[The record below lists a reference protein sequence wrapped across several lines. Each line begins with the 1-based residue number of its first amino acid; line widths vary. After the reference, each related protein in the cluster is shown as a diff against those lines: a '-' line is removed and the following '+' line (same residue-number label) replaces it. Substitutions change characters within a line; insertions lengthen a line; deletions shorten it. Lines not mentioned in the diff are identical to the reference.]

1 MARKQRAKPPIHS
14 ETIDLAVAKAVADGD
29 IVMFR
34 QIFGPISPLRAWT
47 PESVYTPKYAYMLPA
62 GEEKRAPLFEDALEL
77 ARQPDIAAH
86 VREQLEED
94 RPAQLHAAL
103 LLQLADN
110 AVCHA
115 KYTSAAQAYE
125 LLRMRPRMRE
135 EFLRQADA
143 AIDGGDMARAVRGY
157 VVAVGLEYNYAAFPE
172 PLPAVPDYH
181 SRALLL
187 HADYPTGPENCVPLR
202 QPGPFLKSALAYL
215 LGDKEAAA
223 RLEDRPAEQVAAF
236 LTEWVRQRDS
246 EWETFA
252 KRYREACA
260 LVSEFGRRL
269 QRQANRDEG
278 VTEELEVEI
287 EEQQEARDPA
297 LISAAL
303 LGRSIEQGAWWQYLK
318 ELAFA
323 HPAAALFVARQAVSS
338 DLEIIMPRFRE
349 DCPLIEPLG
358 LAESRTANA

>member
-1 MARKQRAKPPIHS
+1 MARRQKPKPPIHD
-14 ETIDLAVAKAVADGD
+14 ETIGLAIAKAVSDGD

-34 QIFGPISPLRAWT
+34 QIFAPISPLRAWT
-47 PESVYTPKYAYMLPA
+47 PENVYTPKYAYMLP
-62 GEEKRAPLFEDALEL
+62 EEEEEGSRLFQEALEL
-77 ARQPDIAAH
+77 ARQPDVAAH

-110 AVCHA
+110 AVRHA

-143 AIDGGDMARAVRGY
+143 ALDAGDTPRAVRGY
-157 VVAVGLEYNYAAFPE
+157 TVGAALEYNYAAFPE
-172 PLPAVPDYH
+172 PLPAVPDYQ

-187 HADYPTGPENCVPLR
+187 HADYPAGPENCVALR
-202 QPGPFLKSALAYL
+202 QPAAFLKTALTYL
-215 LGDKEAAA
+215 LVDKEAAA
-223 RLEDRPAEQVAAF
+223 RLEDRPAEQVAGF
-236 LTEWVRQRDS
+236 LTEWVRQRDP
-246 EWETFA
+246 EWDTFA
-252 KRYREACA
+252 QRYREACS

-297 LISAAL
+297 LISATL
-303 LGRSIEQGAWWQYLK
+303 LGRPIERGAWWQYLK

-349 DCPLIEPLG
+349 DCPLIGPLG
-358 LAESRTANA
+358 LAEPRAAHA